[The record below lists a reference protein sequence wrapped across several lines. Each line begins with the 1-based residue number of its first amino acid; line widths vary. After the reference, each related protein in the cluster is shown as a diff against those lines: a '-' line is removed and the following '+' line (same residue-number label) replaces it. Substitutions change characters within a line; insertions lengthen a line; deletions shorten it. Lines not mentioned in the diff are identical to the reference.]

1 MWVISYRG
9 PMPKLSKFQKLLRI
23 EAKLC
28 KHMFR
33 HMSLKSTYTVIA
45 GYDAVKKAE
54 RIKKSVIRI
63 RAGRELGFVKYER
76 V

>member
-1 MWVISYRG
+1 
-9 PMPKLSKFQKLLRI
+9 MPKLSKFQKLLRI

-33 HMSLKSTYTVIA
+33 NMSLKSTYTVIA

-54 RIKKSVIRI
+54 RIKKSVHKDNR
-63 RAGRELGFVKYER
+63 GQR
-76 V
+76 VLAC